1 MTETR
6 IDKGF
11 AKNPTTSDSEREA
24 RRIQG
29 VESDAFVARVKEI
42 IGDRK
47 LTWFASECGVGEST
61 LRNILAGAWP
71 RTDILCAIADA
82 GRVSIDWLA
91 TGRLPKV
98 REPRRAVQAQAQAQS
113 PNVEVQPFDGR
124 RDMLEAVLRVME
136 HRITNNQVDQT
147 VIDAGLKG
155 APAWLEAARDYPDL
169 QVRLRSAIATLEF
182 MSAAGLD

>member
-6 IDKGF
+6 IDKGL
-11 AKNPTTSDSEREA
+11 ARNPTTSDSEKEA

-29 VESDAFVARVKEI
+29 LESDAFVTRVKEI

-82 GRVSIDWLA
+82 GGVSIDWLA
-91 TGRLPKV
+91 TGRLPKTRAELRAGNGV
-98 REPRRAVQAQAQAQS
+98 VPEP
-113 PNVEVQPFDGR
+113 
-124 RDMLEAVLRVME
+124 VL
-136 HRITNNQVDQT
+136 
-147 VIDAGLKG
+147 
-155 APAWLEAARDYPDL
+155 DL
-169 QVRLRSAIATLEF
+169 TRLQLAIATVEEGLAATRRVMAPEKKAQLVLAVYDLYQEPANTRERVLKLVK
-182 MSAAGLD
+182 SAA

>member
-11 AKNPTTSDSEREA
+11 ARNPTASGSEKEE
-24 RRIQG
+24 RRIL
-29 VESDAFVARVKEI
+29 VLESDAFVARVKEI

-82 GRVSIDWLA
+82 GGVSIDWLA

-98 REPRRAVQAQAQAQS
+98 RERRAAAPTQAQS
-113 PNVEVQPFDGR
+113 QNGEPPPFDGR

-136 HRITNNQVDQT
+136 HRISNNKADQA

-169 QVRLRSAIATLEF
+169 QVRLRSTIATLEL
-182 MSAAGLD
+182 MSALGPD